1 MQIIL
6 KYFPDLTN
14 EQIILFEKMA
24 PAYREWNEIIN
35 VIPRKEMDSFYELH
49 VLHSLAIAKII
60 SFKAGTRILDVGTGG
75 GFPGISLAILFPA
88 CRFVLIDSMKKRI
101 KVAQAVN
108 EELNL
113 KNVTAIH
120 VGVQDINEKFDFVA
134 SRAVAAFPVFVN
146 MVKKNISFN
155 SQNTLQN
162 GIFYLKGGDF
172 DEELKMF
179 KNCAEVTDV
188 SKFFTEPSFETKK
201 VIYLPVGH

>member
-24 PAYREWNEIIN
+24 PVYREWNESIN
-35 VIPRKEMDSFYELH
+35 VIPRKEMDSFYESH

-75 GFPGISLAILFPA
+75 GFPGISLAVLFPA
-88 CRFVLIDSMKKRI
+88 CHFVLIDSMKKRI
-101 KVAQAVN
+101 KVVLAVI
-108 EELNL
+108 EILNL

-120 VGVQDINEKFDFVA
+120 VRVQDINDKFDFVA

-172 DEELKMF
+172 DEELKVF
-179 KNCAEVTDV
+179 NNRIEVTDL
-188 SKFFTEPSFETKK
+188 SKFFTEPSFKTKK